1 MAGLDGVRGG
11 DVLTGS
17 DGVRGG
23 DVLTGLD
30 GVSGDR
36 FRWSEGWRTGCQV

>member
-1 MAGLDGVRGG
+1 MERGVA
-11 DVLTGS
+11 DVLTGL

-30 GVSGDR
+30 GVRGDR
-36 FRWSEGWRTGCQV
+36 FRLIEG